1 MIFMAISH
9 QTFQKNLYYEIDI
22 EKRAG
27 MSMLSQG
34 ASYLFGVILLVMA
47 VSFFCQAIHP
57 DVGRD
62 ERNYY
67 HAMEEL
73 VEKGKI

>member
-1 MIFMAISH
+1 
-9 QTFQKNLYYEIDI
+9 
-22 EKRAG
+22 

-67 HAMEEL
+67 HVMEDL